1 MKAPYTPTPLSGK
14 EEHYLSKLEKTVKKC
29 WNDAAICNYGGEIF
43 TFGDVATKIE
53 RIHMVFEAAGVKKGD
68 KITLC
73 ARNYAQWAIS
83 FLAINTYEAVVVP
96 LLADFLPESIE
107 HLVDHSDSVI
117 LFADHDIYDKLN
129 VKNMPKVHTAV
140 NVTDFTLLFTNDPN
154 VSKAYSGL
162 NENFTKR
169 YPNGF
174 GPEDVHYPTDN
185 DKDLAVINYTSGT
198 TSAPKGVM
206 LRYECFTA
214 TIDYGHRYIPNYHSD
229 SIVSMLPM
237 GHIYGLTYE
246 FLYPLTNGVAIYYLG
261 KTPSPSLLLKAMKD
275 VKPYIVITV
284 PLVMEKVYKSAVAPA
299 LKKGM
304 MKYLTA
310 IPGISSIIYKAAGKK
325 LLQAFGGNIRYFVM
339 GGAALNPDVE
349 KAFKKMKLPYTVGY
363 GMTEA
368 APLLAFRVWWEYAP
382 GSCGQAVDCAQVRI
396 DSDDPQHIA
405 GEIQAKGTNICSGY
419 YKYPEADSAVFTPD
433 GWLHTG
439 DLGTIDADGNIFIRG
454 RSKTMIL
461 SANGQN
467 IYPEEVEAVIN
478 SQDYIAESVVV
489 DRAGKLVALI
499 YLDDAAIKRDGLD
512 AEAVSDIPEKVRLTS
527 NRHLPAYS
535 QITKVEVVT
544 APFEK
549 TPKMSIKRFLYK

>member
-1 MKAPYTPTPLSGK
+1 MKAPYTPTPLKGK
-14 EEHYLSKLEKTVKKC
+14 EEHYLSKLEKIVKAY
-29 WNDAAICNYGGEIF
+29 WNDPAICNYGGEKF
-43 TFGDVATKIE
+43 TYCDVATKIE
-53 RIHMVFEAAGVKKGD
+53 RIHLVFEAAGVKKGD

-117 LFADHDIYDKLN
+117 LFSDHDIYDKLHIE
-129 VKNMPKVHTAV
+129 NMPKIHTVV
-140 NVTDFTLLFTNDPN
+140 NVTDFTLLYTNDPN
-154 VSKAYSGL
+154 VSKAYSDL
-162 NENFTKR
+162 NQNFAKR

-214 TIDYGHRYIPNYHSD
+214 TIDYGHRYIPVSHED

-246 FLYPLTNGVAIYYLG
+246 FLYPLTGGVTLYYLG
-261 KTPSPSLLLKAMKD
+261 KTPSPSLLLKAMKE
-275 VKPYIVITV
+275 VQPYIVITV
-284 PLVMEKVYKSAVAPA
+284 PLVMEKVYKSSVAPA
-299 LKKGM
+299 LSKGA
-304 MKYLTA
+304 MKYLTK
-310 IPGISSIIYKAAGKK
+310 IPGLSSVIYKAAGKK
-325 LLQAFGGNIRYFVM
+325 LLEAFGGKIRYFVM
-339 GGAALNPDVE
+339 GGAALNPEVE
-349 KAFKKMKLPYTVGY
+349 KGFKKMQLPYTVGY

-382 GSCGQAVDCAQVRI
+382 GSCGQSVDCAQVRI
-396 DSDDPQHIA
+396 DSEDPQHIA

-419 YKYPEADSAVFTPD
+419 YKYPEADSAVFTAD

-439 DLGTIDADGNIFIRG
+439 DLGTVDADGNIFIRG

-489 DRAGKLVALI
+489 DRATKLVALI
-499 YLDDAAIKRDGLD
+499 YLDADRIRKDGLD
-512 AEAVSDIPEKVRLTS
+512 AETVADIPEKVRVAA
-527 NRHLPAYS
+527 NRHLPSYS

-544 APFEK
+544 VPFEK